1 MRVTK
6 QTKLRER
13 ELKTAL
19 RDAARV
25 KGTSESVRE
34 VIANEDKVN
43 IHVNVLT
50 LYNPMSIP
58 SQRQVNDEIFAFI
71 EESARL
77 FPALV
82 PIRVVLHGVPG
93 EERGKAPRIMKNHH
107 VAVLKDQLWDA
118 VNNMHKTV
126 LLLGGGILLISLY
139 LAMALTNDGSL
150 LIEVLKV
157 IDSFSL
163 WGAADSFLIE
173 RRVIKRRMMKT
184 AQFLTMEIAFGDE

>member
-6 QTKLRER
+6 RTKLRER

-19 RDAARV
+19 RDAGKA

-43 IHVNVLT
+43 IHVNVQT

-58 SQRQVNDEIFAFI
+58 SQRQMNDEIFAFI

-82 PIRVVLHGVPG
+82 PIRVVLHGAPG
-93 EERGKAPRIMKNHH
+93 EERSPAPRIMKNHYM
-107 VAVLKDQLWDA
+107 AV
-118 VNNMHKTV
+118 
-126 LLLGGGILLISLY
+126 
-139 LAMALTNDGSL
+139 
-150 LIEVLKV
+150 
-157 IDSFSL
+157 
-163 WGAADSFLIE
+163 
-173 RRVIKRRMMKT
+173 
-184 AQFLTMEIAFGDE
+184 